1 MRPLTCFL
9 VRATFEGMQTT
20 HKIPGSSAVRF
31 ARYLL
36 AEAARGDRY
45 YTQDGENPAPTQ
57 WHGPE
62 QLLRSFGIDPGKPV
76 ELRHLG
82 PLMQGF
88 HPVTGKAI
96 RPAGS
101 NGTRTAGINLAYAP
115 PKEVSAL
122 WATTDPYRRAQIE
135 AAHRK
140 AVRST
145 VERIER
151 EVAMVRRKTGG
162 VVRFEKAKGLLATEV
177 VHTTSRLGKDQD
189 EHGIPPRATWCCA
202 SLWRCCDRASAAG

>member
-1 MRPLTCFL
+1 MCERFTVLTSLDLHFGESY
-9 VRATFEGMQTT
+9 VRSEMQTV

-45 YTQDGENPAPTQ
+45 YTHDGNNDAPTQ

-62 QLLRSFGIDPGKPV
+62 KLLRSFGIDPDKPV

-88 HPVTGKAI
+88 DPVTKKPI

-101 NGTRTAGINLAYAP
+101 DGTRTAGINLSYAP

-122 WATTDPYRRAQIE
+122 WATTDDYRRAQLE

-140 AVRST
+140 A
-145 VERIER
+145 
-151 EVAMVRRKTGG
+151 
-162 VVRFEKAKGLLATEV
+162 LANP
-177 VHTTSRLGKDQD
+177 G
-189 EHGIPPRATWCCA
+189 P
-202 SLWRCCDRASAAG
+202 